1 MQRVVSLIPS
11 ATEIVCLLGLEA
23 QLVGRSH
30 ECDYPPSVQRL
41 PMCTAPAVDVSGS
54 SAEIDRQVKNALRDA
69 LAIYRVHD
77 DVLRQV
83 QPGVIVTQ
91 AQCDVCAVS
100 LKDVEQAVCQWL
112 DSRPQIVSLEPRTLA
127 DVWNDI
133 LRVAQVLDVPERG
146 AATVEQLQRRV
157 AAIAERAQRLSS
169 RPTVACIEWL
179 DPLMA
184 GGNWLPELV
193 NLAGGENL
201 FGEAGAHSPWM
212 TWESLRAADPAVIV
226 LLPCGFDIART
237 REELPALTGLPGW
250 PELRAVRNGRV
261 YLTDGNQ
268 FFNRP
273 GPRLVESLE
282 ILAEIIHPQSFS
294 FGHAGNGWERLAT

>member
-11 ATEIVCLLGLEA
+11 ATEIVCLLGLEG

-41 PMCTAPAVDVSGS
+41 PICTAPAERSQS
-54 SAEIDRQVKNALRDA
+54 TDA
-69 LAIYRVHD
+69 
-77 DVLRQV
+77 
-83 QPGVIVTQ
+83 
-91 AQCDVCAVS
+91 
-100 LKDVEQAVCQWL
+100 
-112 DSRPQIVSLEPRTLA
+112 
-127 DVWNDI
+127 
-133 LRVAQVLDVPERG
+133 
-146 AATVEQLQRRV
+146 
-157 AAIAERAQRLSS
+157 

-193 NLAGGENL
+193 DLAGGDNR
-201 FGEAGAHSPWM
+201 FGAAGAHSPWM
-212 TWESLRAADPAVIV
+212 TWESLRESDPDVIV

-237 REELPALTGLPGW
+237 RKELPALTRQPGW
-250 PELRAVRNGRV
+250 SELRAVRGGRV

-282 ILAEIIHPQSFS
+282 ILAEIIHPQCFS
-294 FGHAGNGWERLAT
+294 FGHESRGWQRLHP

>member
-41 PMCTAPAVDVSGS
+41 PICAAPAVDVSGS
-54 SAEIDRQVKNALRDA
+54 SAEIDRQVKSALRDA

-83 QPGVIVTQ
+83 QPSVIVTQ

-100 LKDVEQAVCQWL
+100 LKDVEQAVCRWL

-127 DVWNDI
+127 DVWHDI
-133 LRVAQVLDVPERG
+133 LRVAQALDVPERG
-146 AATVEQLQRRV
+146 AAAVDQLQRRV
-157 AAIAERAQRLSS
+157 TAIVERSQSTDA

-193 NLAGGENL
+193 DLAGGDNR
-201 FGEAGAHSPWM
+201 FGAAGAHSPWM
-212 TWESLRAADPAVIV
+212 TWESLRESDPEVIV

-237 REELPALTGLPGW
+237 REELPALTRQPGW
-250 PELRAVRNGRV
+250 SELRAVRGGRV

-282 ILAEIIHPQSFS
+282 ILAEIIHPQRFS
-294 FGHAGNGWERLAT
+294 FGHESSGWQRLHP